1 MPREGE
7 TRGAGEPKRQ
17 RTEAAHPRFGISERY
32 GPCFRNQAI
41 ALTFAGQGSL
51 VQCHPSS
58 VNRWRRN
65 GVVRQAKTGNKGP
78 RVLRGEHQFLLCVIR
93 RLRPK
98 STAAQVAAFICN
110 NSSDHALFTDKQ
122 ISKREIELGMTRK
135 CAATTAEQ
143 AFTPQNILRAQ
154 LYWTTPWPTG
164 IEGANYKNDSDEFGL
179 WVEKANPS
187 RGKAPRGIAV
197 RQAGKY
203 GHGDKFTCV
212 ISIMEDGRRWFSM
225 EKRAGTSAEDFND
238 FIDDVVNGPAGIGPA
253 GGAVPQVTF
262 IWDNLVAHH
271 SALVVNIVYSA
282 FLDKPVGC
290 VLLGVAVSGALH
302 VFSIAPGASI
312 SIIFSREVDCDVAFP
327 LNNYCFSLISLVVF

>member
-17 RTEAAHPRFGISERY
+17 RTEAAHPRLGSSEGY
-32 GPCFRNQAI
+32 WPCFRNQAI

-78 RVLRGEHQFLLCVIR
+78 RVLCGEHQFLLCVIR

-122 ISKREIELGMTRK
+122 ISKREIELGITRK

-143 AFTPQNILRAQ
+143 AFTQRLGM
-154 LYWTTPWPTG
+154 G
-164 IEGANYKNDSDEFGL
+164 I
-179 WVEKANPS
+179 
-187 RGKAPRGIAV
+187 
-197 RQAGKY
+197 
-203 GHGDKFTCV
+203 
-212 ISIMEDGRRWFSM
+212 
-225 EKRAGTSAEDFND
+225 
-238 FIDDVVNGPAGIGPA
+238 
-253 GGAVPQVTF
+253 
-262 IWDNLVAHH
+262 
-271 SALVVNIVYSA
+271 
-282 FLDKPVGC
+282 
-290 VLLGVAVSGALH
+290 
-302 VFSIAPGASI
+302 
-312 SIIFSREVDCDVAFP
+312 
-327 LNNYCFSLISLVVF
+327 

>member
-1 MPREGE
+1 
-7 TRGAGEPKRQ
+7 
-17 RTEAAHPRFGISERY
+17 
-32 GPCFRNQAI
+32 
-41 ALTFAGQGSL
+41 
-51 VQCHPSS
+51 
-58 VNRWRRN
+58 
-65 GVVRQAKTGNKGP
+65 
-78 RVLRGEHQFLLCVIR
+78 
-93 RLRPK
+93 
-98 STAAQVAAFICN
+98 
-110 NSSDHALFTDKQ
+110 
-122 ISKREIELGMTRK
+122 
-135 CAATTAEQ
+135 
-143 AFTPQNILRAQ
+143 
-154 LYWTTPWPTG
+154 
-164 IEGANYKNDSDEFGL
+164 
-179 WVEKANPS
+179 
-187 RGKAPRGIAV
+187 
-197 RQAGKY
+197 
-203 GHGDKFTCV
+203 
-212 ISIMEDGRRWFSM
+212 M